1 MKFYY
6 ASYLKVRLP
15 KGHRFPMEK
24 YDLLRHDLLRINGI
38 HGFDLIQ
45 AKPATKD
52 EILNVHLKSYYERV
66 SRCELTEKE
75 LRRIGLPQS
84 AALFQRTL
92 ASLGGTIAATES
104 AIANGFSMN
113 LGGGTHHAF
122 PDHGEGY
129 CIFNDVA
136 VAAKAAQKNGL
147 AKRILILDCDVH
159 QGNGTAYIFREDDSV
174 YTFSIHAEKNFPF
187 RKFPSDTDIGLSELT
202 DDKTYNDALKKG
214 LQRTLKEFSPD
225 LCIYIAGA
233 DPYTGDRLGRL
244 NLTFEGMAER
254 DQFVLTKLAERD
266 IPVAIVLGGGY
277 AKNIMDT
284 VKIHAQTARIAAN
297 KQQQMNV
304 KDN

>member
-1 MKFYY
+1 
-6 ASYLKVRLP
+6 
-15 KGHRFPMEK
+15 MEK